1 MASLSAISRV
11 LSHRNTRIFYLGSQ
25 ISWTGLWVQ
34 KVAVD
39 WLAWEL
45 THSPLWV
52 GVMAFCNLAPSVL
65 VSPFAGAVADRMD
78 RVRLTVATQ
87 LFTALHAAT
96 LAVLTLT
103 GLVRI
108 EYIAALE
115 VLLGSVQAFAQ
126 PARQSLVPGMVPRSD
141 LPGAVAL
148 NSLCYNLAR
157 SIGPGIG
164 GLIVATA
171 GVVPAMLVNCV
182 GYLFASATMKLLRI
196 EPGHRRGHAPTGS
209 VLREAMDGMA
219 YVARHPG
226 MGPLFLFAALIGM
239 LARPVAEMLPPYVD
253 HLFHQGPQGLATL
266 ASTMGLAAIGGGVV
280 VAMHGRLAGLSRYA
294 VGSGMV
300 IVLATAAFVATG
312 SFAFAIVCAAAI
324 GSAQTMHG
332 ISAQTLI
339 QSATSGQMIGRV
351 IGLWGM
357 IQRAAPAFGAVIYG
371 VLTEYAGLQVPVLVG
386 CVICALL
393 CLFFVRRLPAM
404 ERSLERA
411 EARA

>member
-1 MASLSAISRV
+1 
-11 LSHRNTRIFYLGSQ
+11 
-25 ISWTGLWVQ
+25 
-34 KVAVD
+34 
-39 WLAWEL
+39 
-45 THSPLWV
+45 
-52 GVMAFCNLAPSVL
+52 
-65 VSPFAGAVADRMD
+65 
-78 RVRLTVATQ
+78 
-87 LFTALHAAT
+87 
-96 LAVLTLT
+96 
-103 GLVRI
+103 
-108 EYIAALE
+108 
-115 VLLGSVQAFAQ
+115 
-126 PARQSLVPGMVPRSD
+126 
-141 LPGAVAL
+141 
-148 NSLCYNLAR
+148 
-157 SIGPGIG
+157 
-164 GLIVATA
+164 
-171 GVVPAMLVNCV
+171 
-182 GYLFASATMKLLRI
+182 
-196 EPGHRRGHAPTGS
+196 
-209 VLREAMDGMA
+209 
-219 YVARHPG
+219 
-226 MGPLFLFAALIGM
+226 
-239 LARPVAEMLPPYVD
+239 
-253 HLFHQGPQGLATL
+253 LATL

-280 VAMHGRLAGLSRYA
+280 VAVHGRLAGLSRYA
-294 VGSGMV
+294 VGGGMV

>member
-1 MASLSAISRV
+1 
-11 LSHRNTRIFYLGSQ
+11 
-25 ISWTGLWVQ
+25 
-34 KVAVD
+34 
-39 WLAWEL
+39 
-45 THSPLWV
+45 
-52 GVMAFCNLAPSVL
+52 MAFCNLAPSVI

-96 LAVLTLT
+96 LATLTLT
-103 GLVRI
+103 GVVRI

-126 PARQSLVPGMVPRSD
+126 PARQSLVPGMVPRSE

-164 GLIVATA
+164 GLIVAVG
-171 GVVPAMLVNCV
+171 GVVPAMLVNCA
-182 GYLFASATMKLLRI
+182 GYIFASLTMKLLRI
-196 EPGHRRGHAPTGS
+196 DPAHRRGHAPTGS
-209 VLREAMDGMA
+209 VLREALDGVV

-226 MGPLFLFAALIGM
+226 MGPLFLFAGLVGV

-253 HLFHQGPQGLATL
+253 HLFHQGPRGLATL
-266 ASTMGLAAIGGGVV
+266 ASVMGMAAIAGGIM
-280 VAMHGRLAGLSRYA
+280 VAMHGRLGGMSRYA
-294 VGSGMV
+294 VGGGMM

-312 SFAFAIVCAAAI
+312 SFAFGIICAAAI

-357 IQRAAPAFGAVIYG
+357 IQRAAPALGAVVYG
-371 VLTEYAGLQVPVLVG
+371 AATEYAGLQVPVLVG
-386 CVICALL
+386 CACCALL
-393 CLFFVRRLPAM
+393 CLLFLRRLPVM
-404 ERSLERA
+404 ERALERA
-411 EARA
+411 DARA